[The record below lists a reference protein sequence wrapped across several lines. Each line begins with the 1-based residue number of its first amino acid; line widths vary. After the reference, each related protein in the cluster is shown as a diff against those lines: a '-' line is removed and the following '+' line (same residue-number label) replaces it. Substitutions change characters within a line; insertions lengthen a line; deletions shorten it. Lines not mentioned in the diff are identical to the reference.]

1 MKLFDPHV
9 HLTSER
15 YDDDLPEVIARLR
28 EAGLTG
34 CMVICDPGDRE
45 PDCARA
51 AEIVEQNPGFF
62 LAIGVHPHNANGFSP
77 EVEREIR
84 RYAARGD
91 CVCLGEIGLD
101 YYDGFASS
109 SELSNPVAK
118 GDLKSQGDFNLY
130 DFSPREVQRDVF
142 ERQLDLALELN
153 LPVQLHI
160 RDAHGEAI
168 ERLQA
173 RHRAGR
179 LPRGVMH
186 CYSGSWESAKTYL
199 SMGLYISLSGVAT
212 FRNAPKVW
220 EVAKNLPADRLLVE
234 TDCPYMAPA
243 PMRGKRNEPAF
254 LRYTLERVAELR
266 ETDPERLAERI
277 GENLNAL
284 FFR

>member
-15 YDDDLPEVIARLR
+15 YDDDLPEVVALLR

-220 EVAKNLPADRLLVE
+220 EVAKNLPEDRLLVE

>member
-220 EVAKNLPADRLLVE
+220 EVAKNLPEDRLLVE

>member
-199 SMGLYISLSGVAT
+199 SMGLYVSLSGVVT
-212 FRNAPKVW
+212 FEKAPKVW

>member
-142 ERQLDLALELN
+142 ERQLDLALGLN

-220 EVAKNLPADRLLVE
+220 EVAKNLPEDRLLVE

-277 GENLNAL
+277 GENMNAL

>member
-15 YDDDLPEVIARLR
+15 YDDDLPEVLQRLR

-34 CMVICDPGDRE
+34 CMVVCDPGDRE

-51 AEIVEQNPGFF
+51 AGIVEQNPGFR
-62 LAIGVHPHNANGFSP
+62 LAIGVHPHNANGYS
-77 EVEREIR
+77 EDAEREIR
-84 RYAARGD
+84 KYAARED

-101 YYDGFASS
+101 YY
-109 SELSNPVAK
+109 
-118 GDLKSQGDFNLY
+118 Y
-130 DFSPREVQRDVF
+130 DFSPREVQREVF

-160 RDAHGEAI
+160 RDAHGEAT
-168 ERLQA
+168 ERLVA
-173 RHRAGR
+173 RHRAGL

-199 SMGLYISLSGVAT
+199 SMGLYVSLSGVVT
-212 FRNAPKVW
+212 FEKAPKVW

-254 LRYTLERVAELR
+254 LVHTLKRVAELR
-266 ETDPERLAERI
+266 GTEPEKLAEQI
-277 GENLNAL
+277 EENLKTL
-284 FFR
+284 FFS

>member
-118 GDLKSQGDFNLY
+118 GDLKAQGDFNLY

-220 EVAKNLPADRLLVE
+220 EVAKNLPEDRLLVE

>member
-220 EVAKNLPADRLLVE
+220 EVAKNLPEDRLLVE

-277 GENLNAL
+277 VENLNAL

>member
-220 EVAKNLPADRLLVE
+220 EVAKNLPEDRLLVE

-254 LRYTLERVAELR
+254 LVHTLKRVAELR
-266 ETDPERLAERI
+266 GTEPEKLAEQI
-277 GENLNAL
+277 EENLKTL
-284 FFR
+284 FFS